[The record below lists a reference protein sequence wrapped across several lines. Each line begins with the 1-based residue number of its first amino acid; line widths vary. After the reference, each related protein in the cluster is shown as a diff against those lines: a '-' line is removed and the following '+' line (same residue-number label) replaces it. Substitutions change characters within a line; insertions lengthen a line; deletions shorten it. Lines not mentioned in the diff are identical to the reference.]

1 MQWLLALY
9 WCRVSNWAVTT
20 GAVYGRQNLWSKQLL
35 KRDDCGWCR
44 AGLEILVDL
53 PMWPLVGQQQ
63 DETRHPLPKLS
74 MHAHKSGWSPSNCF
88 ALPTKN
94 SSIGTCKNV
103 LFFGRGRRLA
113 GQTSQAQGRH
123 TNSRLVALSA
133 PWGQTLFAYYC
144 EHTLMLCRLNLL
156 IFLFNLQT
164 LWLAKCQKQCMSSTR
179 RRSHYH
185 AWSMYPS
192 EVIESRARRIH

>member
-1 MQWLLALY
+1 MPSWIRNPGRPPNVTPRGSATGWNKAPIAQIKHACTQKWL
-9 WCRVSNWAVTT
+9 VP
-20 GAVYGRQNLWSKQLL
+20 L
-35 KRDDCGWCR
+35 KLFC
-44 AGLEILVDL
+44 
-53 PMWPLVGQQQ
+53 
-63 DETRHPLPKLS
+63 S
-74 MHAHKSGWSPSNCF
+74 
-88 ALPTKN
+88 TKN
-94 SSIGTCKNV
+94 SSIGTCNNV
-103 LFFGRGRRLA
+103 LYFGRGRRLA